1 MKCMAVYN
9 RRQGTD
15 ASGEQSRESKQVQLF
30 TLSASRRGASFE
42 MHPSP
47 QATLTI
53 LSLLCTTARSRRI
66 EHTQSSASDS
76 MAEETKTIVYVA
88 LGSNA
93 CVSRDKGLGHLG
105 VGGRGGGPLDVR
117 LSHMS
122 VKEATRYAR
131 AKAKHRSTTPY
142 SWPGERKLGT
152 TGKARGHTQQAL
164 LKGHFAQGRRTQTH
178 TPMLARACM
187 HAHVCTERMRF
198 CW

>member
-1 MKCMAVYN
+1 MAVYN
-9 RRQGTD
+9 MRQGTD

-93 CVSRDKGLGHLG
+93 CMSRDKGLG
-105 VGGRGGGPLDVR
+105 VGGRGGGVHLTCVC
-117 LSHMS
+117 H
-122 VKEATRYAR
+122 
-131 AKAKHRSTTPY
+131 
-142 SWPGERKLGT
+142 
-152 TGKARGHTQQAL
+152 TGA
-164 LKGHFAQGRRTQTH
+164 
-178 TPMLARACM
+178 
-187 HAHVCTERMRF
+187 
-198 CW
+198 